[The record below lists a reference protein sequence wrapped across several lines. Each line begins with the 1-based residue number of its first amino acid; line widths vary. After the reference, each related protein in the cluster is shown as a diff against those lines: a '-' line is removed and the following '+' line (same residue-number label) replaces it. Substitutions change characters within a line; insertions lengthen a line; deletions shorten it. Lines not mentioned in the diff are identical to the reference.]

1 MGFLYD
7 NKMYNLLLRYEEAAE
22 QASSSRSISSEEES
36 TSNDPESQ
44 NSKQTR
50 KPTKASSRGAII
62 ATVVYCKLYKILN
75 YPFKM

>member
-1 MGFLYD
+1 MIIKYI
-7 NKMYNLLLRYEEAAE
+7 YIIRYEEAAE

-36 TSNDPESQ
+36 SSNDPESQ

-62 ATVVYCKLYKILN
+62 ATVVYCKSYKIFIFS
-75 YPFKM
+75 FKM